1 MAIQLHQTIQAF
13 RVLRRTFPHGK
24 SIGFV
29 PTMGALHDGELKIY
43 NYILFIT
50 EDAEMTKERLL
61 NS

>member
-13 RVLRRTFPHGK
+13 RALRRTFPHGK

-43 NYILFIT
+43 VTFCSLQK
-50 EDAEMTKERLL
+50 MLK
-61 NS
+61 